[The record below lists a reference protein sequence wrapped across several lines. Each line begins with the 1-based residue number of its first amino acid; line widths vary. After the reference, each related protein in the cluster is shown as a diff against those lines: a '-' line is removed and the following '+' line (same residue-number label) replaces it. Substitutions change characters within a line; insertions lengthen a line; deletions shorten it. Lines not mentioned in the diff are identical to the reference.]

1 MIKKKNIPII
11 EGFKKHLFLLLIL
24 SIVVSILEAASLS
37 SIGGLVYTFLN
48 DIDILKAKIS
58 SYTGIKFIT
67 NLGDSEFLNL
77 IIIFIFLLFI
87 VKNLIKLLN
96 SYLEV
101 SIIKRIQ
108 IKNSSALFK
117 KYIDLDLLQFTN
129 KKLNEILNDISAET
143 IRASKFISSVVVFI
157 REIILVFILIITLS
171 LANFKVTFFS
181 FLTIIVLL
189 FLYNFVFRNKSKYF
203 GNKIT
208 ESQKLVLKNIIEPFQ
223 FFKFLKILDKK
234 IFFEKKLLSTLREKI
249 KFEIKQ
255 SMVLKYPPSYFEIS
269 FLVVLLVVSYF
280 FFKSESDFN
289 QALPFLSIF
298 VLFSLRLAN
307 SFINIYNSINNL
319 KFYKNSLK
327 NVENKINSLNVIK
340 KKKVMPIDFNEIEL
354 KNLSFRYPKS
364 NNYIFKNLNIKIK
377 KNKILGLFGPSGC
390 GKSTLLD
397 IILGLLKPTKGQILL
412 NKKIF
417 NFYKFHIYE
426 FFSYIPQKS
435 YLINDTIQNNI
446 NIGNDSNFL
455 NKNKLRDSLKKSE
468 IYKFVKSLPKGVKTI
483 CEDGGKNFSGGQA
496 QRIALARALYIN
508 HKILIMDESTASLD
522 KTTENKIFNNLRRDK
537 SRTIIFVSHNK
548 KLKKFCDHSIDFP
561 AIKRISKKKTDEN

>member
-1 MIKKKNIPII
+1 MIKKKNTPII

-37 SIGGLVYTFLN
+37 SIGGLIYTFLN

-87 VKNLIKLLN
+87 VKNLTKLLN

-108 IKNSSALFK
+108 IKNSSTLFK
-117 KYIDLDLLQFTN
+117 KYIGLDLLQFTN

-157 REIILVFILIITLS
+157 REIILVSILITTLS

-255 SMVLKYPPSYFEIS
+255 TMVLKYPPSYFEIS
-269 FLVVLLVVSYF
+269 FLVVLLIVSYF

-417 NFYKFHIYE
+417 NFYKFHIHE

-446 NIGNDSNFL
+446 NIGSDSNFL

-537 SRTIIFVSHNK
+537 SRAIIFVSHNK
-548 KLKKFCDHSIDFP
+548 KLKKFCDYSIDFP
-561 AIKRISKKKTDEN
+561 AIKRISKKKN